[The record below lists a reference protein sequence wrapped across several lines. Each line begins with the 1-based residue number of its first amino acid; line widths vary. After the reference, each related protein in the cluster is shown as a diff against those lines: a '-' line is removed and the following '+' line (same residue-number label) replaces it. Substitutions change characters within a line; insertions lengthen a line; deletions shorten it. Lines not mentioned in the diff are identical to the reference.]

1 MTSGTIVLIIA
12 AFVIIFWVAPC
23 FVMVLLLCY
32 GHWDHEAAMKKEYYK
47 PFRDEMEISIDFLEG
62 LVPKRINI
70 SAQDGVSLS
79 ARWFD
84 NASKRTVL
92 LAHGFMASAYSN
104 FCMHAKFFLEQGFN
118 VLMIDQ
124 RAHGISGGKAAT
136 FGIIEQYDIEC
147 WLKWLKSCTSS
158 ESVTA
163 YGISMGSASIGYLS
177 SKIDS
182 TLLDCMILDCGFTS
196 PYSQMEKVAKER
208 KVPWRIMA
216 PLVRVFGILMLKADL
231 KQSVSDA
238 LSATEI
244 PALFIH
250 GSRDSVVPPSHCEI
264 NFNCCAS
271 DKEIIIVEYSD
282 HTTAFAHGGD
292 KIRDKIT
299 EFIDKH
305 TRRYV

>member
-12 AFVIIFWVAPC
+12 ALIIIFWVAPC

-47 PFRDEMEISIDFLEG
+47 PFHDEMESSIEFLESLSG
-62 LVPKRINI
+62 RQITI

-84 NASKRTVL
+84 NASKHTIL

-104 FCMHAKFFLEQGFN
+104 FCIHAKYFYEQGFN
-118 VLMIDQ
+118 LLMIDQ
-124 RAHGISGGKAAT
+124 RAHGRSGGKAAT

-147 WLKWLKSCTSS
+147 WLKWLKSDTNSKTI
-158 ESVTA
+158 TA
-163 YGISMGSASIGYLS
+163 YGISMGSASIAYLS
-177 SKIDS
+177 SKIDR
-182 TLLDCMILDCGFTS
+182 TMLDCMILDCGFTS

-208 KVPWRIMA
+208 NVPWRIMA

-231 KQSVSDA
+231 KQSVSEA

-250 GSRDSVVPPSHCEI
+250 GSNDSVVDPSHCEI

-271 DKEIIIVEYSD
+271 DKEIIIIENSD
-282 HTTAFAHGGD
+282 HTTAFIHGGD
-292 KIRDKIT
+292 NIRTNISQ
-299 EFIDKH
+299 FIDKH
-305 TRRYV
+305 TRRNV